1 MNRYPT
7 VWGGGQL
14 LAFSGI
20 DGVTDYENGLR
31 LRTAFDGY
39 VFELK
44 QDGYTPPDPV
54 IRYTGSAPE
63 KVELTGD
70 FFRFHT
76 AGGVSSGVLV
86 DARHLLLEG
95 DFELELLNR
104 YDSVAS
110 GNRKLVAAKG
120 FLKKNC
126 WNWILPMRLRNAENS
141 CCPRR
146 FRRMYPKR
154 RAGLPSRLYPSS
166 RRRFILRRDG
176 SGISGARRT
185 AGRISRCGS
194 GILFS
199 MRLECVTAI
208 RRLPAI

>member
-95 DFELELLNR
+95 DFELELLNPE
-104 YDSVAS
+104 
-110 GNRKLVAAKG
+110 K
-120 FLKKNC
+120 
-126 WNWILPMRLRNAENS
+126 
-141 CCPRR
+141 
-146 FRRMYPKR
+146 
-154 RAGLPSRLYPSS
+154 
-166 RRRFILRRDG
+166 
-176 SGISGARRT
+176 RT
-185 AGRISRCGS
+185 AGTGYCR
-194 GILFS
+194 
-199 MRLECVTAI
+199 
-208 RRLPAI
+208 

>member
-1 MNRYPT
+1 MKMNRYPT

-86 DARHLLLEG
+86 DAQHLLLEG

-120 FLKKNC
+120 FLKKELLELD
-126 WNWILPMRLRNAENS
+126 IADEIA
-141 CCPRR
+141 
-146 FRRMYPKR
+146 KR
-154 RAGLPSRLYPSS
+154 GKFLLSASP
-166 RRRFILRRDG
+166 
-176 SGISGARRT
+176 
-185 AGRISRCGS
+185 
-194 GILFS
+194 
-199 MRLECVTAI
+199 
-208 RRLPAI
+208 